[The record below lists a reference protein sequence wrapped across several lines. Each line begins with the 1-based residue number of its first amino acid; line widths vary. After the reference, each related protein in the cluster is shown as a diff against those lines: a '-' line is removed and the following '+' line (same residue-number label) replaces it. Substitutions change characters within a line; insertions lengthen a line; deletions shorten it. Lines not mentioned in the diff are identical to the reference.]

1 MNDKPK
7 LPPWLIFV
15 DRAPDDTA
23 LLRLMV
29 LNPEND
35 AVSTF
40 VNEVIDADP
49 VGYAPRARDLHTAA
63 QPGSEETRNDKR

>member
-1 MNDKPK
+1 MKSEPK
-7 LPPWLIFV
+7 WPPWLIFV
-15 DRAPDDTA
+15 ERAPDDNA
-23 LLRLMV
+23 FLRLMV

-49 VGYAPRARDLHTAA
+49 DGYAPRARDLHTAA
-63 QPGSEETRNDKR
+63 HPGS

>member
-1 MNDKPK
+1 MMPSEPK
-7 LPPWLIFV
+7 WPPWLIFV
-15 DRAPDDTA
+15 DRAPDDSA

-40 VNEVIDADP
+40 INEVIDADP
-49 VGYAPRARDLHTAA
+49 DGYAPRARDLHTAA
-63 QPGSEETRNDKR
+63 HPER

>member
-1 MNDKPK
+1 MKSESK
-7 LPPWLIFV
+7 WPPWLIFV
-15 DRAPDDTA
+15 DRAPDDNA

-49 VGYAPRARDLHTAA
+49 DGYAPRASDLHTVAH
-63 QPGSEETRNDKR
+63 PGRSERMKDEG